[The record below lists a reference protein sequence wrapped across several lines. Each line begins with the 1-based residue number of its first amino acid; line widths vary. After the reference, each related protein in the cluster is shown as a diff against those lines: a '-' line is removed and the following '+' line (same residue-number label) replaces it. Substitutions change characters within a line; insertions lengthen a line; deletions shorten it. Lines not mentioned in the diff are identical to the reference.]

1 MKLFA
6 VAIVGA
12 AVAEEIWDPKATDPR
27 IVDTWN
33 GYKFEDMDTAC
44 GMTYDDNTTSLVN
57 QTCYISIPE
66 GIDSTFASLY
76 VGNGAFVVE
85 MTDKMA
91 TITGFDGAS
100 TTVQYNAVFVQP
112 ATDEDDGQKNNKTCW
127 QTNVECQDNVTFK
140 YTDKALLMESVN
152 ANNGANHYE
161 FQATGHWFGGV
172 MTVQLVDDNGD
183 DLVLDNVTCNSCE
196 SIVVTGNTIAFQ
208 LDDVYSEKSTFSFGA
223 NTDKTP
229 NVWKSVIEV
238 A

>member
-12 AVAEEIWDPKATDPR
+12 AVAEKWDPKENDPH

-33 GYKFEDMDTAC
+33 GFKSETEDTFC
-44 GMTYDDNTTSLVN
+44 GMNYEDNSTSIVN

-66 GIDSTFASLY
+66 DVPSTFHSLY
-76 VGNGAFVVE
+76 VGNGAFVVS

-91 TITGFDGAS
+91 TITGFDGVS
-100 TTVQYNAVFVQP
+100 TTVQYNAVFVQNAP
-112 ATDEDDGQKNNKTCW
+112 DAEFLGEKDNGTCW
-127 QTNVECQDNVTFK
+127 HTVVDCEDNGTFK
-140 YTDKALLMESVN
+140 YEQDALLMESVN
-152 ANNGANHYE
+152 SDNGANHYN

-183 DLVLDNVTCNSCE
+183 DLALDNVTCNGC
-196 SIVVTGNTIAFQ
+196 VDLTVNGNTIAFI
-208 LDDVYSEKSTFSFGA
+208 LKDMYSEKSTFSFGA

-229 NVWKSVIEV
+229 NVWKSSIEV